1 MAWAT
6 SVRLARRLSGVPMA
20 GLDVELAAHYAQ
32 ARRQRPL
39 ATAEEIA
46 TRIVEWLTDD
56 ELLVLAE
63 EALCWHQEP
72 GGRREL
78 ALLAVRN
85 FVAAMED
92 GPP

>member
-1 MAWAT
+1 MESAEDIGREPT
-6 SVRLARRLSGVPMA
+6 SGVPVTGM
-20 GLDVELAAHYAQ
+20 DVELAAHYAQ

-39 ATAEEIA
+39 APAEDIA
-46 TRIVEWLTDD
+46 TRIIEWLTDD
-56 ELLVLAE
+56 ELLVLAG
-63 EALCWHQEP
+63 EALGWHQEP
-72 GGRREL
+72 AGRREL

>member
-1 MAWAT
+1 M
-6 SVRLARRLSGVPMA
+6 
-20 GLDVELAAHYAQ
+20 DVELAAHYAQ

-39 ATAEEIA
+39 ATTEQIV

-63 EALCWHQEP
+63 EALSWHQEP
-72 GGRREL
+72 AGRREL

-92 GPP
+92 APP

>member
-1 MAWAT
+1 MD
-6 SVRLARRLSGVPMA
+6 R
-20 GLDVELAAHYAQ
+20 DVELARHYAQ

-39 ATAEEIA
+39 ASADEIA

-56 ELLVLAE
+56 ELLDLAE
-63 EALCWHQEP
+63 EALGWHQEP
-72 GGRREL
+72 AGRRDL

-92 GPP
+92 GPS